1 METIVAKTFTE
12 DYVALR
18 KLFIKEDASIE
29 KRFFKSWIKLRGAM
43 TVGEAEIE
51 ASAKMKTAKMIKAF
65 KRQSAYE
72 RSELAVM
79 RELDMS
85 EFSEDE

>member
-1 METIVAKTFTE
+1 METLAAKSFTE

-18 KLFIKEDASIE
+18 KLFIKEDASIQ
-29 KRFFKSWIKLRGAM
+29 KRFFKRWIQLRGAM

-51 ASAKMKTAKMIKAF
+51 AKHKFKSAKYIKAF

-72 RSELAVM
+72 KVELAVM